1 MASMNARPR
10 LTTAIAALTAAGSL
24 IACLVPV
31 ASGADAGAAG
41 TVTSAR
47 SFPKLN
53 ATRVDLLV
61 ESASI
66 AVDGSAAWGGVES
79 LDVPQTKSQA
89 ELDAEAQ
96 AAADAARAEQ
106 ALQEAEQAQREA
118 ASRASRRTAADDS
131 AADAADAADGSASG
145 ASVGADAQ
153 TQSSGSLSASGNGA
167 AIVAYALQ
175 FQGVPYVYGGTTTDG
190 WDCSGFTSYVF
201 RHFGITL
208 SHSSAA
214 QRGAGTRVSDPQPG
228 DLMWKPGHV
237 GIYIGGGKMVH
248 ASTPATGTLV
258 ASTSY
263 YSNWEYYRLA

>member
-1 MASMNARPR
+1 M
-10 LTTAIAALTAAGSL
+10 TTAIAALTVAGSL
-24 IACLVPV
+24 FACLSPS
-31 ASGADAGAAG
+31 AFGIDADAAV
-41 TVTSAR
+41 TVTSVR

-96 AAADAARAEQ
+96 AAAQEAAAQAEAQAETEARAQ
-106 ALQEAEQAQREA
+106 A
-118 ASRASRRTAADDS
+118 ASRASRRTATNDAQAAASDAAGDDADA
-131 AADAADAADGSASG
+131 AADAAASG
-145 ASVGADAQ
+145 EVSTSQNGAAVA
-153 TQSSGSLSASGNGA
+153 TGNGA
-167 AIVAYALQ
+167 AVVAYALQ
-175 FQGVPYVYGGTTTDG
+175 FQGVPYVYGGSTTSG

-201 RHFGITL
+201 RRFGVTL
-208 SHSSAA
+208 SHSSSA
-214 QRGAGTRVSDPQPG
+214 QRGSGTRVTDPQPG

-237 GIYIGGGKMVH
+237 GIYIGNGRMVH

-263 YSNWEYYRLA
+263 YSGWEYYRLV